1 MNVKE
6 ALIKWVNGPKRIYA
20 DGVRLFELLAS
31 DMLKNR
37 YLAYFRSVSI
47 THGNDPHFTML
58 LDRLSRI
65 LQQVKVS
72 PNAFPA
78 LGASFAVSENYA
90 PSASVPQTNSVGS
103 QSEQSGTIVLTA
115 KDLPKNEAG
124 YYARIQEIFPLVGSL
139 HAQLADES
147 LTDNERKD
155 IADEIVSL
163 DSERR
168 SLWDK
173 IDNFLLGRPSDLK
186 EVRPEYSDNQ
196 FVRGLQMASRIKKV
210 KDNIGKTKGSITKF
224 TNEGNEKA
232 LANAQARLERY
243 ERELA
248 QLEAEVANAESESP
262 VQETVPEG

>member
-31 DMLKNR
+31 DMLKKR
-37 YLAYFRSVSI
+37 YLVYFRSVSV

-78 LGASFAVSENYA
+78 LGASFAVSENDVPA
-90 PSASVPQTNSVGS
+90 ASVPQSNSVAT
-103 QSEQSGTIVLTA
+103 QSESATIVLTA

-196 FVRGLQMASRIKKV
+196 FVRGLQIASRIKKV

-224 TNEGNEKA
+224 TKEGNDKA

-248 QLEAEVANAESESP
+248 QLEAEVTNAESETP
-262 VQETVPEG
+262 VQKALPES